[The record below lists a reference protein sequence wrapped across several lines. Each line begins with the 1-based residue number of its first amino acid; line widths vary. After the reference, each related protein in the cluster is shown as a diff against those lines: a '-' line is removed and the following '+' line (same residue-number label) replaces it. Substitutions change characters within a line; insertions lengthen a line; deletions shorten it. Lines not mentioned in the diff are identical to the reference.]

1 MNKEKINRL
10 TKKQEEYYNYLVTQQ
25 SNYKE
30 KLLIRFNNI
39 LNRYQLLKIEN
50 VNVNTMTFNAIIIDR
65 ELNTRFIN
73 ILYEKKYLK
82 EYIINN
88 KTIGVSL

>member
-1 MNKEKINRL
+1 MNKEKINNL
-10 TKKQEEYYNYLVTQQ
+10 TKKQKEYYNYLVTQQ
-25 SNYKE
+25 NNYKD

-50 VNVNTMTFNAIIIDR
+50 INVNTMTFNATIIDR

-88 KTIGVSL
+88 KIIGVSL